1 MKPIRYIILVI
12 GITFCGQTMAQGGLV
27 SFLKKVGTKLDSMAV
42 KGVDRNYIDAPEKPW
57 QVILRGNVNQTIVS
71 MHTQGT
77 IAGQEYSA
85 RPHLKTT
92 PSQYLGLWVGY
103 RGYGLGYTVNV
114 GGDKGSNLT
123 FGATGGS

>member
-1 MKPIRYIILVI
+1 
-12 GITFCGQTMAQGGLV
+12 MAQGGLV

-71 MHTQGT
+71 MHTHGT

-85 RPHLKTT
+85 RPH
-92 PSQYLGLWVGY
+92 PRSIWVCGLAI
-103 RGYGLGYTVNV
+103 
-114 GGDKGSNLT
+114 
-123 FGATGGS
+123 GAMVWATR